1 MESLLEKTKE
11 VVTSVNPIVL
21 IVLFLVFFVIDSPVY
36 LIWQFILGAV
46 LVTIGLI
53 IFLWGIDIAMVPIG
67 EAFGKVIVKS
77 KSFWFI
83 LTVTFIIGF
92 AVTIA
97 EPDLLILGKQ
107 IANATHD
114 VLPPALTVL
123 SVSVGVGALISPG
136 SLRLLQGIPL
146 KYFYLFFYSIVF
158 ILSVF
163 SEEAAITMGF
173 DASGATTGAFTTPFI
188 LAVMILVLMTSA
200 DIEAAD
206 NIYQYSPDIWGPIFS
221 NFWPTFLDS
230 VIALT
235 PILAFFTFFFIRRK
249 IKLPLAKISE
259 LAKGVIYT
267 LIGLSLF
274 LLGVHEGFMDTG
286 YYIGHNMTEEG
297 AWPLILTGL
306 FLGLVVVLAEPAV
319 HILSSQV
326 EEISEGYISR
336 RLLLGSLSIGVG
348 AAVGMSMLRLLL
360 PELNGSSIIF
370 SGFAFAI
377 LLSFYSSN
385 LFTGIAFDAG
395 GVASGPMTA
404 TFILAFSQGAA
415 DYLPH
420 TDALD
425 AFGVIAFVAMTP
437 VVMVAILGSYYQFKS
452 RRTSS

>member
-1 MESLLEKTKE
+1 MEILLAKTKE
-11 VVTSVNPIVL
+11 VVTSVIPIVL
-21 IVLFLVFFVIDSPVY
+21 IVLFLVFFVIDSPAY

-67 EAFGKVIVKS
+67 EALGKVIVKS

-188 LAVMILVLMTSA
+188 LALSTSL
-200 DIEAAD
+200 AA
-206 NIYQYSPDIWGPIFS
+206 Q
-221 NFWPTFLDS
+221 
-230 VIALT
+230 
-235 PILAFFTFFFIRRK
+235 
-249 IKLPLAKISE
+249 
-259 LAKGVIYT
+259 KGGRST
-267 LIGLSLF
+267 K
-274 LLGVHEGFMDTG
+274 D
-286 YYIGHNMTEEG
+286 
-297 AWPLILTGL
+297 
-306 FLGLVVVLAEPAV
+306 
-319 HILSSQV
+319 
-326 EEISEGYISR
+326 
-336 RLLLGSLSIGVG
+336 
-348 AAVGMSMLRLLL
+348 
-360 PELNGSSIIF
+360 
-370 SGFAFAI
+370 
-377 LLSFYSSN
+377 
-385 LFTGIAFDAG
+385 
-395 GVASGPMTA
+395 
-404 TFILAFSQGAA
+404 
-415 DYLPH
+415 
-420 TDALD
+420 D
-425 AFGVIAFVAMTP
+425 AFGLVGAYEYRAYPGRHDTRFND
-437 VVMVAILGSYYQFKS
+437 F
-452 RRTSS
+452 R